1 MQSKHRIFSIL
12 LTLLVVC
19 ILSPLSLALTTQE
32 IAQTALGST
41 VLVTITDTA
50 GRSYFGSGF
59 VIGDGQIA
67 TNYHVIEG
75 VASGTVKL
83 VGELT
88 RHPIESVLAIDT
100 AKDLAIIQAG
110 GVTALALPLGD
121 SDLVQVGQSI
131 YVAGNPQGLTGTF
144 STGIVSAIRP
154 EGNSLVSG
162 KVIQITAPISPG
174 SSGGPVLNNVGEVV
188 GISVGQVVNGQNLN
202 FAVPVNYLKALIETT
217 TEVPVYIPDPN
228 LRAAI
233 EKAISKT
240 LGGEITARDMEALT
254 SLSARNS
261 NVTDLTG
268 LEFATNLTFLN
279 FGGSKIGNTWVNSNT
294 ITDISPLAGLTKL
307 TELHLYDN
315 AITDISPLAGL
326 TKLTTLYLLGNT
338 ITDISPLAGLTKLTK
353 LYLYDNAIT
362 DISPLTELT
371 NLTVLDLWNNAITDI
386 SPLLENTGLG
396 KGDTLNVGENPLNNE
411 SIYAVITLRDRGI
424 KGLPRPSDMTVSI
437 PDPNLRFA
445 IEKATDKGPG
455 DIITVYDMSWVS
467 NYRLGGLR
475 NDAIGGLGISDL
487 TGLEFAT
494 RLTEL
499 YLFSNTISDISSLA
513 KLTKLRVLNLRDN
526 AVSDISPFA
535 GLTHLDTLNLSNNR
549 ISDISPLVGLT
560 HLQELYLQG
569 NTITDIS
576 LLCSLLQQNSR
587 LEIDVEIACG
597 SSDRLRGDVDQN
609 GIVDIND
616 LVLIALSFGQIGYH
630 DADVNEDGVVDIKD
644 LLEVASLLGYTPQAP
659 SAHPLHLVGLAS
671 TDVQGWLIEARRL
684 DLAEVTVQRGITF
697 LEQLVL
703 ALKPKETALLPNY
716 PNPFNPETW
725 IPYHL
730 AYNADVTLTI
740 YDTKGAVVRQLDLGH
755 QLAGYYTDRT
765 RAAYWDGHNNLGE
778 PIGSGVYFY
787 HLQADEFSATRK
799 LVILK

>member
-1 MQSKHRIFSIL
+1 MQSKHRIISIL
-12 LTLLVVC
+12 LILFVVC
-19 ILSPLSLALTTQE
+19 ILSPLSFALTPEQ

-50 GRSYFGSGF
+50 GQSYFGSGF

-75 VASGTVKL
+75 VASGTVKK
-83 VGELT
+83 VGET
-88 RHPIESVLAIDT
+88 IRHPIESVLAIDT

-110 GVTALALPLGD
+110 GVTAPALSLGD
-121 SDLVQVGQSI
+121 SDSVQVGQSI

-162 KVIQITAPISPG
+162 KVLQITAPISPG
-174 SSGGPVLNNVGEVV
+174 SSGGPVLNNAGEVV

-202 FAVPVNYLKALIETT
+202 FAVPVNYLKSLIETT

-233 EKAISKT
+233 ETAVSKT
-240 LGGEITARDMEALT
+240 LGGAITARDMEALT
-254 SLSARNS
+254 RLSARNS

-268 LEFATNLTFLN
+268 LEFATNLTYLHL
-279 FGGSKIGNTWVNSNT
+279 GGKTVGGTWVNNNLITDISALAGLTNLTELYLDNNT
-294 ITDISPLAGLTKL
+294 ITDIVVLAGLTNL
-307 TELHLYDN
+307 TE
-315 AITDISPLAGL
+315 
-326 TKLTTLYLLGNT
+326 
-338 ITDISPLAGLTKLTK
+338 

-362 DISPLTELT
+362 DISSLAKLTKLRELWLQRNTITEISALVGLT
-371 NLTVLDLWNNAITDI
+371 NLTELYLFENAIIDI

-396 KGDTLNVGENPLNNE
+396 KGDEVYAGNNPLNNE
-411 SIYAVITLRDRGI
+411 SIYAVITFRDRGVE
-424 KGLPRPSDMTVSI
+424 GLPRPSDMTVSI
-437 PDPNLRFA
+437 PDPSLRFA

-475 NDAIGGLGISDL
+475 NDAIGESGISDL

-513 KLTKLRVLNLRDN
+513 KLTKLRVLNLRGN
-526 AVSDISPFA
+526 TITDISPLA
-535 GLTHLDTLNLSNNR
+535 GLTHLETLYLNNNR

-587 LEIDVEIACG
+587 LEIDVEVACDSG
-597 SSDRLRGDVDQN
+597 DRLRGDVDQN

-616 LVLIALSFGQIGYH
+616 LVLIALSFGQTGYH
-630 DADVNEDGVVDIKD
+630 DADVNVDSVVDITD
-644 LLEVASLLGYTPQAP
+644 LLEVASLLGYTLQAP
-659 SAHPLHLVGLAS
+659 SAHPPHLVGLTS
-671 TDVQGWLIEARRL
+671 TDVQRWLIEARRL
-684 DLAEVTVQRGITF
+684 DLTEVTVQKGIIF
-697 LEQLVL
+697 LEQLAL
-703 ALKPKETALLPNY
+703 ALKPRVTALLPNY

-730 AYNADVTLTI
+730 AHPADVTLTI
-740 YDTKGAVVRQLDLGH
+740 YDTEGAMVRQFDLGY
-755 QLAGYYTDRT
+755 QPAGYYTGKKQ
-765 RAAYWDGHNNLGE
+765 AAYWDGRNNLGE
-778 PIGSGVYFY
+778 PVGSGVYFY
-787 HLQADEFSATRK
+787 QLQAGDFSATRK